1 MNTRYIHRNNYSRL
15 EKYVKIR
22 TNIRVRSDKMT
33 VRFFHTADLHLDSP
47 FKGSYHLPHQVVQ
60 QLREST
66 FQAFEALVTYAVQE
80 KPDFLLIVGDLYD
93 GENRSLTAQYKFIQQ
108 LERLNEADIPVFM
121 SYGNHDHLSGTW
133 SRLPLPK
140 NVQEFSKDVSSKLIL
155 VRGQEVVVH
164 GFSYEK
170 RHISEPKIEDYPI
183 KNDDAIHIGTL
194 HGSVDTDLD
203 HAVYAPFTVQQ
214 LLKKQYDYWALGH
227 IHKHQVLNE
236 QPPIIYSGN
245 IQGRHKN
252 EQGEKGFYDVTIAPD
267 GTTFT
272 FQKTSVIRYES
283 IELDCSQVEDAMAL
297 LKAIDHK
304 FESIRGQLGAAMVE
318 LTLVNCTAEFI
329 QYFHETSS
337 QEWESIIREQQST
350 FEPFIWLSKIQIKQQ
365 TMRLEGHEL
374 MKSIVEKIEAFDSQQ
389 LKNITADLIQQP
401 KYMQLIE
408 PMNEQL
414 WQELKDE
421 ANLQLQRLLMG
432 MVK

>member
-47 FKGSYHLPHQVVQ
+47 FKGSYHLPHHVVK

-66 FQAFEALVTYAVQE
+66 FQAFEALVTYAIQE

-108 LERLNEADIPVFM
+108 LERLDDANLPVFM

-140 NVQEFSKDVSSKLIL
+140 NVQEFSKDVSSKSIMI
-155 VRGQEVVVH
+155 RGQEVIIH

-170 RHISEPKIEDYPI
+170 RHVSEPKIEEYPI

-194 HGSVDTDLD
+194 HGSVDSDLD
-203 HAVYAPFTVQQ
+203 HAVYAPFTVPQ

-236 QPPIIYSGN
+236 NPPVIYSGN

-252 EQGEKGFYDVTIAPD
+252 EQGEKGFYDVTISPD
-267 GTTFT
+267 GTSFE

-297 LKAIDHK
+297 MNLITQK
-304 FESIRGQLGAAMVE
+304 FEQLREQIGAAMIE
-318 LTLVNCTAEFI
+318 LTLVNSTPEFI
-329 QYFHETSS
+329 HYFHETPL

-350 FEPFIWLSKIQIKQQ
+350 FEPFIWLSKIQIAQSNIHF
-365 TMRLEGHEL
+365 EDHEL
-374 MKSIVEKIEAFDSQQ
+374 MQSIVEKIEAFDSSQ
-389 LKNITADLIQQP
+389 LKSITGDLIQQP
-401 KYMQLIE
+401 KYMQVIE
-408 PMNEQL
+408 PMSELN
-414 WQELKDE
+414 WQDLKEE
-421 ANLQLQRLLMG
+421 ATLELQRLLIG
-432 MVK
+432 TVK

>member
-47 FKGSYHLPHQVVQ
+47 FKGSYHLPHHVVQ

-108 LERLNEADIPVFM
+108 LERLNDADIPVFM

-140 NVQEFSKDVSSKLIL
+140 NVYEFSKDVSSKTIMI
-155 VRGQEVVVH
+155 RGQEVVIH

-170 RHISEPKIEDYPI
+170 RHISEPKIDEYPV
-183 KNDDAIHIGTL
+183 KNDEAIHIGTL
-194 HGSVDTDLD
+194 HGSVDTDLE
-203 HAVYAPFTVQQ
+203 HAVYAPFTIQQ

-236 QPPIIYSGN
+236 QPPVIYSGN

-267 GTTFT
+267 GTTFE
-272 FQKTSVIRYES
+272 FEKTSVIRYES
-283 IELDCSQVEDAMAL
+283 IQLDCAQVEDAMAL
-297 LKAIDHK
+297 LKLIDHH
-304 FESIRGQLGAAMVE
+304 FESMREQIGAVMVE
-318 LTLVNCTAEFI
+318 LTLVNCTHEFI
-329 QYFHETSS
+329 QYFHETPL
-337 QEWESIIREQQST
+337 QEWESIIREQQSA
-350 FEPFIWLSKIQIKQQ
+350 FEPFIWLSKVQVLQDCLQ
-365 TMRLEGHEL
+365 FEDHEL
-374 MKSIVEKIEAFDSQQ
+374 MQSIIEKIDAFDSKQ
-389 LKNITADLIQQP
+389 LKEITADLIQQP

-408 PMNEQL
+408 PMNEQH
-414 WQELKDE
+414 WQELKTD
-421 ANLQLQRLLMG
+421 ASLQLQRLLTG
-432 MVK
+432 KVR